1 MKNRYAGIAS
11 GMLFAA
17 MLLLVETQATAATF
31 SINPTRVELDAKH
44 RSDIIT
50 VYNSGDA
57 TLRLQV
63 RSMRWQMRGD
73 GQWKLDPTDDLIVTP
88 ELAEVAPGK
97 TVELRVGSLQ
107 AVDSTE
113 ASYRLLLNELPGLA
127 NDPSSKS
134 GQIRVLTEI
143 NLPVFL
149 EPEHVQR
156 KPVLRGGSIDGSK
169 LSLGVGNDGNQRL
182 DPQSVSVSVLDRG
195 GKTLLQ
201 KDVVANYVLAGSTA
215 TLELALSHQVCTSA
229 ASVSVTWTGALK
241 QTLVHPINTNGSEA
255 CESKSSH

>member
-1 MKNRYAGIAS
+1 MKNRYVRAVAGIIFVGCWA
-11 GMLFAA
+11 LAPA
-17 MLLLVETQATAATF
+17 RANAATF
-31 SINPTRVELDAKH
+31 SINPTRVELNAKH

-50 VYNSGDA
+50 VFNSGDA

-63 RSMRWQMRGD
+63 RSMRWQMQSD
-73 GQWKLDPTDDLIVTP
+73 GQWKLDPSDDLIVTP

-97 TVELRVGSLQ
+97 TIELRVGSLQ

-127 NDPSSKS
+127 NDPSAKS

-149 EPEHVQR
+149 EPEHVER
-156 KPVLRGGSIDGSK
+156 KPVLRSGRIDRGK
-169 LSLGVGNDGNQRL
+169 LSIGVGNDGNQRL
-182 DPQSVSVSVLDRG
+182 DPQSVSVSVLDHA

-215 TLELALSHQVCTSA
+215 MLDLKLSHEVCTGA
-229 ASVSVTWTGALK
+229 ASFSVTWNGALA
-241 QTLVHPINTNGSEA
+241 QTLAHSINTNGSEA

>member
-156 KPVLRGGSIDGSK
+156 KPVLRSGSIDASK
-169 LSLGVGNDGNQRL
+169 LSLGVGNDGNHCAVPAFCSWRHGSVQQNAAGFLRQRQL
-182 DPQSVSVSVLDRG
+182 LRHRLRAGARYAHSVGRRG
-195 GKTLLQ
+195 
-201 KDVVANYVLAGSTA
+201 A
-215 TLELALSHQVCTSA
+215 
-229 ASVSVTWTGALK
+229 
-241 QTLVHPINTNGSEA
+241 
-255 CESKSSH
+255 

>member
-1 MKNRYAGIAS
+1 
-11 GMLFAA
+11 
-17 MLLLVETQATAATF
+17 
-31 SINPTRVELDAKH
+31 
-44 RSDIIT
+44 
-50 VYNSGDA
+50 
-57 TLRLQV
+57 
-63 RSMRWQMRGD
+63 
-73 GQWKLDPTDDLIVTP
+73 
-88 ELAEVAPGK
+88 
-97 TVELRVGSLQ
+97 VGSLQ

-215 TLELALSHQVCTSA
+215 TLELALSHPVCTSA